1 MPSSVKTFS
10 DVHYRFLEGVLNICA
25 MWKLQIVITLRFSD
39 TKWSDS
45 KGKRKRKGEREEKAD
60 WKHLPQRWNA
70 TLVLLQKI
78 LIFKSFSFKKKI
90 QKYWD
95 KYKLIYIKALK
106 NSKRDGLKGLSTT
119 YFDTINIS
127 QWNWILYRVVLE
139 LIETGIHIITNL
151 SINNLFLSSPK
162 HLYYKKLI
170 LEKGR

>member
-10 DVHYRFLEGVLNICA
+10 VIHYRFLEGVLNICGT
-25 MWKLQIVITLRFSD
+25 WKLQIVITFRFSD

-45 KGKRKRKGEREEKAD
+45 KEKKKGRGKGGKNRLKTFTPRRHAM
-60 WKHLPQRWNA
+60 
-70 TLVLLQKI
+70 LVLLQKV
-78 LIFKSFSFKKKI
+78 LIFKSFSLKKKI

-106 NSKRDGLKGLSTT
+106 NSKRDGLKGLSTM

-139 LIETGIHIITNL
+139 LIETEIHIITNL
-151 SINNLFLSSPK
+151 SINNLFLPSPK